1 MKIVEVSA
9 IILAGGRRSRMGTDK
24 AKLRLGGKTLLD
36 LTVEKIR
43 HLGISDIV
51 ISGCADCPEGTSYA
65 PDLIPGKGPLSGIH
79 AGLRQIRNQSSLVL
93 PVDMPLIPEEVL
105 KLLITAHGSDPAVAR
120 PDSAPTQPFPI
131 TVLTLEGRM
140 EPLVAVYD
148 ASLAQDCEEIL
159 QEEKHSPRR
168 LCDKYGYHP
177 VPYTGDPALL
187 INCNTP
193 EEFAYVQRL

>member
-1 MKIVEVSA
+1 MKIEEVSA
-9 IILAGGRRSRMGTDK
+9 IILAGGRSSRMGTDK
-24 AKLRLGGKTLLD
+24 ARLRLGGKTLLD

-79 AGLRQIRNQSSLVL
+79 AGLRQIRNRSSLVL

-105 KLLITAHGSDPAVAR
+105 KLLITAHGCD
-120 PDSAPTQPFPI
+120 PI
-131 TVLTLEGRM
+131 TALTLDGRM

-148 ASLAQDCEEIL
+148 ASLAQDCEKIL

-193 EEFAYVQRL
+193 EEFAYVQEAFVK